1 MLTAADLIQ
10 LIVAQLSNAL
20 FVRGAPHG
28 RHALCRLR
36 EIEGHFFAAHFKLL
50 PPAPMLVILY
60 ARNAGAS
67 HILFK

>member
-1 MLTAADLIQ
+1 MLTATDLIQ
-10 LIVAQLSNAL
+10 LIVAQLSNAP

-28 RHALCRLR
+28 RHALCRPR
-36 EIEGHFFAAHFKLL
+36 EIEGQFFAHSKLL

-67 HILFK
+67 HTFFK